1 MTQNIYD
8 DPDFFEGYGQLPRS
22 RDGLDGAPEWP
33 SLRAMLP
40 NVAGRRVVDLGCGY
54 GWFCRWAAEQ
64 GAARVLGIDVSA
76 RMLDRAREMTTS
88 PAVRYER
95 ADLERLSLPSASF
108 ELAYSSLAFHYV
120 EHLPALFGAIGRA
133 LVPDGRLVFSIEH
146 PIYMA
151 SRRPQWR
158 IDENGHRFW
167 PVDGYRI
174 EGRRTTDWFAAGV
187 VKYHRT
193 LGTLLNQ
200 LIAAGFRIDHLDEW
214 GPSDEQVAAQ
224 PALAQERGA
233 RCSRSSVRG
242 VERGDR
248 RDGRHDRWRRL
259 TEPAEE
265 HVAACAV
272 PDEPNER
279 PT

>member
-1 MTQNIYD
+1 MPTFHRSRITMTQNIYD

-224 PALAQERGA
+224 PALAQERERPMFALVGA
-233 RCSRSSVRG
+233 RR
-242 VERGDR
+242 
-248 RDGRHDRWRRL
+248 
-259 TEPAEE
+259 
-265 HVAACAV
+265 
-272 PDEPNER
+272 
-279 PT
+279 

>member
-40 NVAGRRVVDLGCGY
+40 SVAGRRVVDLGCGY

-133 LVPDGRLVFSIEH
+133 LVPDGRPVFSIEH

-224 PALAQERGA
+224 PALAQERERPMFALVGA
-233 RCSRSSVRG
+233 RR
-242 VERGDR
+242 
-248 RDGRHDRWRRL
+248 
-259 TEPAEE
+259 
-265 HVAACAV
+265 
-272 PDEPNER
+272 
-279 PT
+279 

>member
-1 MTQNIYD
+1 M
-8 DPDFFEGYGQLPRS
+8 
-22 RDGLDGAPEWP
+22 
-33 SLRAMLP
+33 
-40 NVAGRRVVDLGCGY
+40 
-54 GWFCRWAAEQ
+54 
-64 GAARVLGIDVSA
+64 
-76 RMLDRAREMTTS
+76 
-88 PAVRYER
+88 
-95 ADLERLSLPSASF
+95 
-108 ELAYSSLAFHYV
+108 
-120 EHLPALFGAIGRA
+120 
-133 LVPDGRLVFSIEH
+133 PDGRLVFSIEH

-224 PALAQERGA
+224 PALAQERERPMFALVGA
-233 RCSRSSVRG
+233 RR
-242 VERGDR
+242 
-248 RDGRHDRWRRL
+248 
-259 TEPAEE
+259 
-265 HVAACAV
+265 
-272 PDEPNER
+272 
-279 PT
+279 